1 MTGIIG
7 AHFLIYSKDAD
18 ADRAFLRDV
27 LGFQSVDAG
36 QGWLIFGLPPSEV
49 AVHPSDGTFAQDH
62 AGHEMVGVVLYLM
75 CDDVHEVVKSLAFKN
90 VTCAPVENAPWGFYT
105 SVRLPSGGNIGLYQP
120 THPTAIGSAQ

>member
-36 QGWLIFGLPPSEV
+36 EGWLIFALPPSEV
-49 AVHPSDGTFAQDH
+49 AVHPSDGTITQNH
-62 AGHEMVGVVLYLM
+62 AGHDMLGVVLYLM
-75 CDDVHEVVKSLAFKN
+75 CDDVRDAVTSLGFKN
-90 VTCAPVENAPWGFYT
+90 VTCAPVETAAWGLYT
-105 SVRLPSGGNIGLYQP
+105 VVRLPSGGSIGLYQP
-120 THPTAIGSAQ
+120 THPTAVAAAH